1 MVCKLK
7 FGKLLDNKKD
17 FRSKNFFGAEPRA
30 LKVEWVVGSKFR
42 NLKILLFFTLTSNFG
57 HKRWI
62 SVRVSSP
69 STYNRLS
76 VLICK
81 RNEVNWAKND
91 RVRAVFVAEV
101 KIPEN
106 EQF

>member
-1 MVCKLK
+1 MTKKLRTLRLSIYQHVLIK
-7 FGKLLDNKKD
+7 KNKC
-17 FRSKNFFGAEPRA
+17 
-30 LKVEWVVGSKFR
+30 
-42 NLKILLFFTLTSNFG
+42 
-57 HKRWI
+57 
-62 SVRVSSP
+62 
-69 STYNRLS
+69 RLS